1 MVMRRLVSGK
11 NKKDFY
17 ILYTLVF
24 GILSFFIY
32 RQFAGNGKSLVWSH
46 DGITQHLNSLAYYG
60 RYLRK
65 VLYTIFVEHKLSL
78 PMWDMNIGYGSDIL
92 TTLHYYVIGDPLTL
106 LSVFVPADKTEV
118 LYEVLIFLRIYL
130 AGISFSIFCFYH
142 KNPKQAT
149 FMGTLIYIF
158 AGWTIYAAMKHP
170 YFSNPMIYLPL
181 VLMGIDKIY
190 KKEKPWLFIWATA
203 ISAMSNF
210 YFFYM
215 ICIFMFIYAAF
226 RYFGIFNRRSVKDVL
241 GWLLKFIGYYAV
253 ALMIAAVIF
262 LPVIMTLFGT
272 DRFQAENYVPL
283 LYDRIYYEKYLGN
296 LIGENMI
303 QWGVAGYSAVAM
315 AGVFVLFAKKRK
327 YPDLKWGFALLNL
340 FLLVP
345 FAGHVLNGFSYVSNR
360 WIWAYGM
367 LIAYIFVK
375 AYPELFTLKV
385 GEKKKIFVMVV
396 VYCVLALFAKAAR
409 TQRNMAG
416 VLVLVLAVFTVTSF
430 GNIFLQGKYLCGML
444 SGLLVVSILLN
455 VSYQYSYEKGYLSEF
470 AEAEKAVDKLESN
483 TDKAVLATKDEG
495 VYRYDQYGALP
506 YDNTSMYMGTNST
519 AYYFSLANSNIS
531 DFFSEMY
538 LNTPWEQ
545 HYENLDGRTIL
556 DRLASVKYF
565 VISGDNFRYLS
576 YGYNRE
582 KGSAGTG
589 NGECRAYENE
599 NALPLGYTYDSYI
612 PESKY
617 QEMDVVKKQQAL
629 MDGVVLEESTLPTAS
644 TYFDDE
650 NIEYRAEAGDGCY
663 FVPEKKK
670 IVATK
675 EGAQLKLVFHGL
687 TDSENYLIA
696 DNLDYDSLSPRELIS
711 DAQWKKMSDYERN
724 KVLDEDSQWRYWKE
738 TKEAGM
744 TVSANDVTKTMKI
757 FTDKYNAYS
766 GRHDFLCNMGYSR
779 TGLRTMTIT
788 FVNTG
793 IYTYDKLR
801 VVSQPV
807 KGIDEKTEK
816 LRKESLENVKVGTNE
831 VTGTITVSKKKALVL
846 SVPYSKGFTAYVDGK
861 ETKLLRANTMFMAL
875 ELEPGTHEICLMY
888 CTPYLKAGTGLPAA
902 GLILYIFLVMIKR
915 KRYDSAKIICLDEC
929 RVEKQGW
936 E

>member
-1 MVMRRLVSGK
+1 MRRFVTRES
-11 NKKDFY
+11 KKDFY

-24 GILSFFIY
+24 GIISFFIY
-32 RQFAGNGKSLVWSH
+32 YQFAGNGKSLVWSH
-46 DGITQHLNSLAYYG
+46 DGIPQHLNSLAYYG

-65 VLYTIFVEHKLSL
+65 ALYTIFVEHKLSL

-106 LSVFVPADKTEV
+106 LSVFVPADKTEI

-190 KKEKPWLFIWATA
+190 KKEKPWLFIWAVA

-226 RYFGIFNRRSVKDVL
+226 RYFGIFSKRSVKDVFI
-241 GWLLKFIGYYAV
+241 WLLKFIGYYAV
-253 ALMIAAVIF
+253 ALMIAAAIF

-283 LYDRIYYEKYLGN
+283 LYDKIYYEKYLGN

-315 AGVFVLFAKKRK
+315 AGVFVLFSKKKK
-327 YPDLKWGFALLNL
+327 YLDLKWGFALLNL

-367 LIAYIFVK
+367 MIAYIFVK
-375 AYPELFTLKV
+375 AYPELFTLTVK
-385 GEKKKIFVMVV
+385 EKKKIFIMVV
-396 VYCVLALFAKAAR
+396 VYCALALFAKAAR

-430 GNIFLQGKYLCGML
+430 GNIFLQGKYMCGLL
-444 SGLLVVSILLN
+444 SALLVVSILLN
-455 VSYQYSYEKGYLSEF
+455 VSYQYSYEKDYLSEF
-470 AEAEKAVDKLESN
+470 ATAEEAVDKLESN
-483 TDKAVLATKDEG
+483 TDKAVLETGDEG

-519 AYYFSLANSNIS
+519 AYYFSLANSSIS

-565 VISGDNFRYLS
+565 VINGDNYRYLS
-576 YGYNRE
+576 YGYNKE
-582 KGSAGTG
+582 KGSAGSG
-589 NGECRAYENE
+589 NGESRAYENE

-612 PESKY
+612 PETKY
-617 QEMDVVKKQQAL
+617 KEMDVVKKQQAL
-629 MDGVVLEESTLPTAS
+629 MDGVVLENSTLPTAS

-650 NIEYRAEAGDGCY
+650 NIQYRMEIGDGCTLSDG
-663 FVPEKKK
+663 K
-670 IVATK
+670 IKVRK

-696 DNLDYDSLSPRELIS
+696 DNLDYDSLSPRELVS
-711 DAQWKKMSDYERN
+711 KSKWEKMSDYDRN

-738 TKEAGM
+738 SKEAAM
-744 TVSANDVTKTMKI
+744 SVEANDITKTMKI

-788 FVNTG
+788 FANTG
-793 IYTYDKLR
+793 VYTYDKLR

-807 KGIDEKTEK
+807 KGIEEKTEK
-816 LRKESLENVKVGTNE
+816 LGQETLENVAMGTNE
-831 VTGTITVSKKKALVL
+831 ITGNITVSKKKALVL
-846 SVPYSKGFTAYVDGK
+846 SLPYSQGFTAYVDGK
-861 ETKLLRANTMFMAL
+861 ETKLQKANTMFMAL
-875 ELEPGTHEICLMY
+875 ELEPGEHEIRLTY
-888 CTPYLKAGTGLPAA
+888 CTPYLKPGMILSVA
-902 GLILYIFLVMIKR
+902 GLVIYMIMVLVR
-915 KRYDSAKIICLDEC
+915 RRTRTA
-929 RVEKQGW
+929 
-936 E
+936 

>member
-1 MVMRRLVSGK
+1 MKRFISSDSRR
-11 NKKDFY
+11 DFY

-24 GILSFFIY
+24 GIISFFIY
-32 RQFAGNGKSLVWSH
+32 WQFEGNGKSLVWSH
-46 DGITQHLNSLAYYG
+46 DGIPQHLNSLAYYG
-60 RYLRK
+60 RYLREA
-65 VLYTIFVEHKLSL
+65 LYTIFVKHKLSL

-106 LSVFVPADKTEV
+106 LSVFVPANKTEV

-181 VLMGIDKIY
+181 ILVGIDKIY
-190 KKEKPWLFIWATA
+190 KREKPWLFIWATA
-203 ISAMSNF
+203 VSAMSNF

-226 RYFGIFNRRSVKDVL
+226 RYFGIFSRRRRSVKDVL
-241 GWLLKFIGYYAV
+241 VWLVKFIGYYAV

-283 LYDRIYYEKYLGN
+283 LYDRIYYEKYLGD

-315 AGVFVLFAKKRK
+315 AGVFVLFSKKRK
-327 YPDLKWGFALLNL
+327 YLDLKWGFALLNL

-375 AYPELFTLKV
+375 AYPEFFTLKV
-385 GEKKKIFVMVV
+385 QEKKKIFMMSV
-396 VYCVLALFAKAAR
+396 VYCVLALLAKAAR

-455 VSYQYSYEKGYLSEF
+455 VSYQYSYEKGYLAEF
-470 AEAEKAVDKLESN
+470 ADAEKAVDKLESN
-483 TDKAVLATKDEG
+483 TDKAVLATKDES

-519 AYYFSLANSNIS
+519 AYYFSLANTSIS
-531 DFFSEMY
+531 DFFGEMY

-576 YGYNRE
+576 YGYNKE
-582 KGSAGTG
+582 KGTAGSG

-612 PESKY
+612 PAEKY

-650 NIEYRAEAGDGCY
+650 NIEYRVEAGDGCS
-663 FVPEKKK
+663 FVPEKNK
-670 IVATK
+670 IVVTK
-675 EGAQLKLVFHGL
+675 EGAQVKLVFRGL

-696 DNLDYDSLSPRELIS
+696 DNLDYDSLSPRELIG
-711 DAQWKKMSDYERN
+711 DRQWDKMSDYERN
-724 KVLDEDSQWRYWKE
+724 KVLDEDRQWRYWKE
-738 TKEAGM
+738 TKEAAM
-744 TVSANDVTKTMKI
+744 TISVSDVTKTMKI
-757 FTDKYNAYS
+757 FTDKYNGYS

-788 FVNTG
+788 FDNTG
-793 IYTYDKLR
+793 IYTYDNLR

-807 KGIDEKTEK
+807 RGIEEKTKK
-816 LRKESLENVKVGTNE
+816 LGGEVLEDVKLGINE
-831 VTGTITVSKKKALVL
+831 ITGSITVSKKKALVL
-846 SVPYSKGFTAYVDGK
+846 SVPYSEGFTAYVDGK
-861 ETKLLRANTMFMAL
+861 ETKLQRANTMFMAL
-875 ELEPGTHEICLMY
+875 ELEPGTHDIRLIY
-888 CTPYLKAGTGLPAA
+888 CTPYLKMGGMLTVTGIVVFL
-902 GLILYIFLVMIKR
+902 GLVLIKR
-915 KRYDSAKIICLDEC
+915 KRENDI
-929 RVEKQGW
+929 G
-936 E
+936 